1 MKKIIVGLLAFM
13 LILSLAGCGAKEK
26 MEEKAG
32 EALAEKIIKEAGGG
46 DVDIDG
52 DKVVIKGEDGEQV
65 TFGQTEWP
73 TSDLAKS
80 IPKFK
85 GGKVV
90 TVMEMNDSLII
101 ALEEASKEDFTDYL
115 GEIKQTFTEQ
125 SYDMKSEGN
134 VTYGAENGEG
144 IGVSLIYTTD
154 QTLSITVA
162 KIPQ

>member
-13 LILSLAGCGAKEK
+13 LILSFAGCGAKEK

-52 DKVVIKGEDGEQV
+52 DKVVIKGEDGEQA

-90 TVMEMNDSLII
+90 TVMEMNDSLLI
-101 ALEEASKEDFTDYL
+101 ALEEASKEDFADYL
-115 GEIKQTFTEQ
+115 DEIKQTFTEQ